1 MSDEMCAFLLI
12 VCSLSVGIYLYVRWF
27 ILGKNRTRCFIEK
40 AKKMETVFDYEVPIY
55 YSGKNPKKCVARDS
69 WREGEESCLVN
80 ILVTLFILFGLFRL
94 LRFIF

>member
-1 MSDEMCAFLLI
+1 M
-12 VCSLSVGIYLYVRWF
+12 
-27 ILGKNRTRCFIEK
+27 K
-40 AKKMETVFDYEVPIY
+40 TVFDYEVPIY

-69 WREGEESCLVN
+69 WREGEASCLVN